1 MRERA
6 LKSFLAGL
14 AGRGFVDFIGE
25 SMRIHS
31 IEQRLQKID
40 QMINIIIYMIIF
52 PVYVIKE
59 EAAAALCN
67 MRGHPAA
74 DPNSGHRPM
83 HRKEKS

>member
-40 QMINIIIYMIIF
+40 HLINIIIYMIIF
-52 PVYVIKE
+52 LVYVIKE
-59 EAAAALCN
+59 EAAGCTLQHAGPPGGGSEF
-67 MRGHPAA
+67 RSPANA
-74 DPNSGHRPM
+74 
-83 HRKEKS
+83 